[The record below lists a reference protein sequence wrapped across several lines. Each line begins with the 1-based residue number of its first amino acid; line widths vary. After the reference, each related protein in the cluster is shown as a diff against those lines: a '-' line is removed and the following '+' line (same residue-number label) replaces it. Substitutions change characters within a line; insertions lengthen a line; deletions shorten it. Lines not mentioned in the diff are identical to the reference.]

1 MVTVK
6 QYESIVI
13 SECGG
18 KVIHQQPPQSRVPKP
33 LEYLRRKRASDRSG
47 IRGIV
52 KAVGRRTPLPMSEST
67 IGDTD
72 FCEKKPKRK
81 TSFRCV
87 CQAKKERKAKKNP
100 QNHLFLRIFGAGK
113 TFGKPKA
120 DLNLHE
126 IAFTRTWWLRHLSDK
141 STCPHELLC
150 TQYTIELTKMQLP
163 SQNRMNYHR
172 TFSSTSPISPST
184 QIALSAI
191 SLGQNT
197 SPRLTQA

>member
-1 MVTVK
+1 MR
-6 QYESIVI
+6 
-13 SECGG
+13 G
-18 KVIHQQPPQSRVPKP
+18 KVIHQHPSQSRFPKP

-47 IRGIV
+47 IRGVV
-52 KAVGRRTPLPMSEST
+52 KSVGRRTTLPMSEST

-126 IAFTRTWWLRHLSDK
+126 IAFIRTWWCGTSVTSNLS
-141 STCPHELLC
+141 TRILC
-150 TQYTIELTKMQLP
+150 VQYTIELTKMQLL

-172 TFSSTSPISPST
+172 TFSIASPISPST

-191 SLGQNT
+191 SSGQNT

>member
-1 MVTVK
+1 MR
-6 QYESIVI
+6 
-13 SECGG
+13 G
-18 KVIHQQPPQSRVPKP
+18 KVIHQHPSQSRLPKP
-33 LEYLRRKRASDRSG
+33 LGYLRRKRASDRSG

-52 KAVGRRTPLPMSEST
+52 KAVGRRTTLPMSEST

-72 FCEKKPKRK
+72 FCEKKPKHK

-126 IAFTRTWWLRHLSDK
+126 IAFIRTWWLRHLGGK
-141 STCPHELLC
+141 SNCPYCFVCGGKPKSCDLPILRLEKRVKKWYNKFGKHIFADCSLC
-150 TQYTIELTKMQLP
+150 HAAKK
-163 SQNRMNYHR
+163 RR
-172 TFSSTSPISPST
+172 TRF
-184 QIALSAI
+184 LDEE
-191 SLGQNT
+191 
-197 SPRLTQA
+197 